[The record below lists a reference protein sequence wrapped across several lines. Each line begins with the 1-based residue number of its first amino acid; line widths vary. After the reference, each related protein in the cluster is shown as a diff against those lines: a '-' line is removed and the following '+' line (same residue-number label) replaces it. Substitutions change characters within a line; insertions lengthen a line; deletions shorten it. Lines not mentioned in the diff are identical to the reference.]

1 MTPIEQHKNRKD
13 FIERILVLILF
24 LALLLTLFDVLKI
37 FFGILTFGLI
47 FSVSFYHVFEKLT
60 KLVRGRK
67 SIATIIYIIILI
79 ALLLI
84 PFIFFISSL
93 TKHIKDI
100 IEFVTRLK
108 NNDVPDLP
116 IAITGLPL
124 IGDSI
129 STFWDNLQKSPK
141 ETIIAHE
148 HQIKNVLHHIITSGM
163 GVIGTGIQFV
173 LGIIISAMILVK
185 SDKILQRIR
194 LIAQHLFGATDGILL
209 LDTATQA
216 IRSVSLGVMGT
227 AFVAGIVGWIGLTIA
242 HVPFAIGLSAL
253 IFFLVMLQIG
263 PLFIWIP
270 VVIWMALTGHTGIT
284 IFLIVYGIIL
294 SLLDT
299 LLKPIFIAKS
309 GGKYPFWVIFIG
321 VIGGLA
327 AWGFT
332 GMFKGAIIMSVFYTV
347 FTSWLERKKLSPS
360 IPVNG

>member
-1 MTPIEQHKNRKD
+1 MMPIEQHKNRRD

-24 LALLLTLFDVLKI
+24 LALLLTLFDVLKV

-47 FSVSFYHVFEKLT
+47 FSVSFYRVFEKLT
-60 KLVRGRK
+60 KLAKGKK

-93 TKHIKDI
+93 TRHIKDI

-116 IAITGLPL
+116 IAVTGLPL

-141 ETIIAHE
+141 ETIITHE
-148 HQIKNVLHHIITSGM
+148 HQIKNVLHHIVTSGM
-163 GVIGTGIQFV
+163 GVVGTGIQFI

-185 SDKILQRIR
+185 SDTILRHIR
-194 LIAQHLFGATDGILL
+194 LVAQHLFGVTDGLLL

-227 AFVAGIVGWIGLTIA
+227 AFIAGIVGWIGLTIA
-242 HVPFAIGLSAL
+242 HIPFAIGLSAL

-263 PLFIWIP
+263 PLFVWVP
-270 VVIWMALTGHTGIT
+270 VVIWAALTGHTGIT

-294 SLLDT
+294 LLLDA

-321 VIGGLA
+321 VIGGLS

-347 FTSWLERKKLSPS
+347 FTSWLERKKLPHQSTL
-360 IPVNG
+360 